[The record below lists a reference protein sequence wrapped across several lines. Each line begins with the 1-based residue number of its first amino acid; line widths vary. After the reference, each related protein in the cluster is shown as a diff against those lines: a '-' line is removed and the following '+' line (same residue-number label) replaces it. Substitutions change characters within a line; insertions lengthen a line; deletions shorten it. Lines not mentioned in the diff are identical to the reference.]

1 MIVENVIDEISRSLE
16 EVLAFYNLTKSEV
29 NFDIS
34 EPHVKDFGDF
44 STNICFLLAKKLRM
58 SPSEIAD
65 HIVNTILPTSSALM
79 NKNGLIDLVSFVNPG
94 FINFRINNKVFVVEF
109 FKEVSNNPK
118 FKTDDK
124 NLSNSNEL
132 ILIEHTSVNPNKAL
146 HVGHLRNA
154 IVGDCLYRILRT
166 AGKDVRVINY
176 IDDSGVQVA
185 DIIVGFKHAGFS
197 TSIVDQEL
205 SKEKTKFDHYCGN
218 EIYVKTNALYKSRP
232 DLEIKRKTIL
242 KELENPESE
251 TSLFTR
257 TIVDRVLKD
266 QLKTCWNLRC
276 RYDLLCFESQIVQS
290 NLWTDIFSI
299 LRDKEIIYF
308 ENVGKN
314 AGCWVYKSGKE
325 GDKVLVRSDLTLTY
339 FAKDIPFA
347 VWKLGYLRNP
357 FDYIFYATQWDASN
371 LYRTNITKNLY
382 ETFGGSSGVEKES
395 MIDFSRISKVITI
408 IDSRQERLQNLMV
421 EILGKLRMDSKY
433 KYLGYEPVILSQSSL
448 DSLGISGEDKNS
460 LHMSGRKGI
469 YIEADMALSI
479 LEERSK
485 VETRNRNPELSEE
498 EISYIS
504 REISISAIR
513 YFFIKFD
520 LGKMITFDINESL
533 SLEGDTASYIQYAY
547 ARGKRVEDKNIEAG
561 FLEKQNK
568 LENNI
573 EILNFSSS
581 EIDLIKHLCKYD
593 IELKQA
599 ANNID
604 PKVLSK
610 YLFQLATLFN
620 NFYEKSPI
628 LKEKNEM
635 LATHRALILNST
647 LEKLE
652 LCMNIIGIT
661 PLTRM

>member
-1 MIVENVIDEISRSLE
+1 MIIENVISEIRLSLE
-16 EVLAFYNLTKSEV
+16 VVLTFYNLTKSEI
-29 NFDIS
+29 NFEIS

-44 STNICFLLAKKLRM
+44 STNICFLLAKKLKK
-58 SPSEIAD
+58 SPYEIAE
-65 HIVNTILPTSSALM
+65 HIVNTILPASSILM
-79 NKNGLIDLVSFVNPG
+79 NKNGLIESVSFVNPG
-94 FINFRINNKVFVVEF
+94 FINFRINNKVFVREF
-109 FKEVSNNPK
+109 FKKVANNPK
-118 FKTDDK
+118 SEPENKDF
-124 NLSNSNEL
+124 SEPYEL

-154 IVGDCLYRILRT
+154 VIGDCLYRILRT

-197 TSIVDQEL
+197 TRIDDQEIP
-205 SKEKTKFDHYCGN
+205 KEKTKFDHYCGN
-218 EIYVKTNALYKSRP
+218 EIYVKTNDLYKNRP
-232 DLEIKRKTIL
+232 DLVIKRKSIL
-242 KELENPESE
+242 KELEDPESE
-251 TSLFTR
+251 TSRFTQ
-257 TIVDRVLKD
+257 TIVDRVLRD
-266 QLKTCWNLRC
+266 QLTTCWNLRC
-276 RYDLLCFESQIVQS
+276 RYDLLSFESQIVQS
-290 NLWTDIFSI
+290 NLWTDIFLI
-299 LRDKEIIYF
+299 LRDKEIIYY
-308 ENVGKN
+308 EKVGKN
-314 AGCWVYKSGKE
+314 AGCWMYKSAKE

-357 FDYIFYATQWDASN
+357 FDYVFYANQWDASI
-371 LYRTNITKNLY
+371 LYRTNIKKNRC
-382 ETFGGSSGVEKES
+382 ETLEAKSDSGKET
-395 MIDFSRISKVITI
+395 MIDFNRVSKVITI
-408 IDSRQERLQNLMV
+408 IDSRQERLQNLLV
-421 EILGKLRMDSKY
+421 EILGKLGMDSKY
-433 KYLGYEPVILSQSSL
+433 KYLGYEPVILSQNSL
-448 DSLGISGEDKNS
+448 DSLGISADDKNS

-469 YIEADMALSI
+469 YIEADRALSI

-498 EISYIS
+498 EIAFIS
-504 REISISAIR
+504 KQISISAIR

-547 ARGKRVEDKNIEAG
+547 ARGKRVEDKKIEAN
-561 FLEKQNK
+561 LLKKQNK
-568 LENNI
+568 LENRI
-573 EILNFSSS
+573 EILDFSST
-581 EIDLIKHLCKYD
+581 EIELIKHLCRYE
-593 IELKQA
+593 IELNQA

-610 YLFQLATLFN
+610 YLFELATMFN

-647 LEKLE
+647 LEILKR
-652 LCMNIIGIT
+652 CMDIIGIT
-661 PLTRM
+661 PLMRM

>member
-1 MIVENVIDEISRSLE
+1 MIIENVISEIRLSLE
-16 EVLAFYNLTKSEV
+16 VVLTFYNLTKSEI
-29 NFDIS
+29 NFEIS

-44 STNICFLLAKKLRM
+44 STNICFLLAKKLKK
-58 SPSEIAD
+58 SPYEIAE
-65 HIVNTILPTSSALM
+65 HIVNTILPTSSILM
-79 NKNGLIDLVSFVNPG
+79 NKNGLIESVSFVNPG
-94 FINFRINNKVFVVEF
+94 FINFKINNKVFVREF
-109 FKEVSNNPK
+109 FKKVANNPK
-118 FKTDDK
+118 SEPENKDF
-124 NLSNSNEL
+124 SEPYEL

-154 IVGDCLYRILRT
+154 VIGDCLYRILRT

-197 TSIVDQEL
+197 TRIDDQEIF
-205 SKEKTKFDHYCGN
+205 KEKTKFDHYCGN
-218 EIYVKTNALYKSRP
+218 EIYVKTNDLYKNRP
-232 DLEIKRKTIL
+232 DLVIKRKSIL
-242 KELENPESE
+242 KELEDPESE
-251 TSLFTR
+251 TSRFTQ
-257 TIVDRVLKD
+257 TIVDRVLRD
-266 QLKTCWNLRC
+266 QLTTCWNLRC
-276 RYDLLCFESQIVQS
+276 RYDLLSFESQIVQS
-290 NLWTDIFSI
+290 NLWTDIFLI
-299 LRDKEIIYF
+299 LRDKEIIYY
-308 ENVGKN
+308 EKVGKN
-314 AGCWVYKSGKE
+314 AGCWMYKSAKE

-357 FDYIFYATQWDASN
+357 FDYVFYANQWDASI
-371 LYRTNITKNLY
+371 LYRTNIKKNRCEISEAKSDSGK
-382 ETFGGSSGVEKES
+382 ET
-395 MIDFSRISKVITI
+395 MIDFNRVSKVITI
-408 IDSRQERLQNLMV
+408 IDSRQERLQNLLV
-421 EILGKLRMDSKY
+421 EILGKLGMDSKY
-433 KYLGYEPVILSQSSL
+433 KYLGYEPVILSQNSL
-448 DSLGISGEDKNS
+448 DSLGISADDKNS

-469 YIEADMALSI
+469 YIEADRALSI

-498 EISYIS
+498 EIAFIS
-504 REISISAIR
+504 KQISISAIR

-547 ARGKRVEDKNIEAG
+547 ARGKRVEDKKIEAN
-561 FLEKQNK
+561 LLKKQNK
-568 LENNI
+568 LENRI
-573 EILNFSSS
+573 EILDFSST
-581 EIDLIKHLCKYD
+581 EIELIKHLCRYE
-593 IELKQA
+593 IELNQA

-610 YLFQLATLFN
+610 YLFELATMFN

-647 LEKLE
+647 LEILKR
-652 LCMNIIGIT
+652 CMNIIGIT
-661 PLTRM
+661 PLMRM

>member
-1 MIVENVIDEISRSLE
+1 MIVENVIDEINRSLE

-29 NFDIS
+29 NFEIS

-44 STNICFLLAKKLRM
+44 STNICFLLAKKLRK

-79 NKNGLIDLVSFVNPG
+79 NRNGLIDLVSFVNPG
-94 FINFRINNKVFVVEF
+94 FINFRINNKAFVGEF
-109 FKEVSNNPK
+109 LKEVSNYPRLKTEDKSSLNP
-118 FKTDDK
+118 
-124 NLSNSNEL
+124 NEL

-154 IVGDCLYRILRT
+154 VIGDCLYRILRS
-166 AGKDVRVINY
+166 AGKDVKIINY

-197 TSIVDQEL
+197 TRTVDQEL
-205 SKEKTKFDHYCGN
+205 STEKTKFDHYCGN

-242 KELENPESE
+242 KELENPESDA
-251 TSLFTR
+251 SHFTQ

-299 LRDKEIIYF
+299 LRDKEVVYY
-308 ENVGKN
+308 EKVGKN

-357 FDYIFYATQWDASN
+357 FEYVFYATQWDASN
-371 LYRTNITKNLY
+371 LYKTNIKRNLY
-382 ETFGGSSGVEKES
+382 GTSGSSSGIEKEL
-395 MIDFSRISKVITI
+395 MIDFNRISKVITI
-408 IDSRQERLQNLMV
+408 IDSRQARLQNLMV
-421 EILGKLRMDSKY
+421 EILGKLGMDSKY

-448 DSLGISGEDKNS
+448 ASLGISGEDKNS

-469 YIEADMALSI
+469 YIEADMALSV

-485 VETRNRNPELSEE
+485 VETRKRNPELSEE
-498 EISYIS
+498 EIAYIS

-547 ARGKRVEDKNIEAG
+547 ARGKRVEDKNVEAS

-568 LENNI
+568 LENNT
-573 EILNFSSS
+573 EILEFSSS
-581 EIDLIKHLCKYD
+581 EIDLIKHLCKYE
-593 IELKQA
+593 IELNQA

-628 LKEKNEM
+628 IKEKNEM
-635 LATHRALILNST
+635 LAAYRALILNTS
-647 LEKLE
+647 LEKLK
-652 LCMNIIGIT
+652 LCMNIMGIT
-661 PLTRM
+661 PLKRM

>member
-1 MIVENVIDEISRSLE
+1 
-16 EVLAFYNLTKSEV
+16 
-29 NFDIS
+29 
-34 EPHVKDFGDF
+34 
-44 STNICFLLAKKLRM
+44 
-58 SPSEIAD
+58 
-65 HIVNTILPTSSALM
+65 
-79 NKNGLIDLVSFVNPG
+79 
-94 FINFRINNKVFVVEF
+94 
-109 FKEVSNNPK
+109 
-118 FKTDDK
+118 
-124 NLSNSNEL
+124 L

-154 IVGDCLYRILRT
+154 VIGDCLYRILRT
-166 AGKDVRVINY
+166 AGKDVKIINY

-197 TSIVDQEL
+197 TRAVDQEL
-205 SKEKTKFDHYCGN
+205 SNEKTKFDHYCGN

-242 KELENPESE
+242 KELENPESDA
-251 TSLFTR
+251 SHFTQ

-299 LRDKEIIYF
+299 LRDKEVIYY
-308 ENVGKN
+308 EKVGKN

-357 FDYIFYATQWDASN
+357 FDYVFYATQWDASN
-371 LYRTNITKNLY
+371 LYRTNINRYL
-382 ETFGGSSGVEKES
+382 FGTSRSSSAIEKEL
-395 MIDFSRISKVITI
+395 MIDFKRISKVITI

-421 EILGKLRMDSKY
+421 EILGKLGMDSKY

-469 YIEADMALSI
+469 YIEADMALSV
-479 LEERSK
+479 LEERSN

-498 EISYIS
+498 EIAYIS

-547 ARGKRVEDKNIEAG
+547 ARGKRVEDKNVEAS

-573 EILNFSSS
+573 EILDFSSS
-581 EIDLIKHLCKYD
+581 EIDLIKHLCKYES
-593 IELKQA
+593 ELNQA

-628 LKEKNEM
+628 IKEKNEL
-635 LATHRALILNST
+635 LAAYRALILNTS
-647 LEKLE
+647 LERLK

-661 PLTRM
+661 PLKRM

>member
-1 MIVENVIDEISRSLE
+1 MIVENVIDEINRSLE

-29 NFDIS
+29 NFEIS

-44 STNICFLLAKKLRM
+44 STNICFLLAKKLRK

-94 FINFRINNKVFVVEF
+94 FINFRINNKAFVGEF
-109 FKEVSNNPK
+109 LKEVSNYPK
-118 FKTDDK
+118 LKTEDK
-124 NLSNSNEL
+124 ISLNSNEL

-154 IVGDCLYRILRT
+154 VIGDCLYRILRT
-166 AGKDVRVINY
+166 AGKDVKIINY

-197 TSIVDQEL
+197 TRIFDQEL
-205 SKEKTKFDHYCGN
+205 SNEKTKFDHYCGN

-251 TSLFTR
+251 ASHFTQ

-299 LRDKEIIYF
+299 LRDKGVAYYEK
-308 ENVGKN
+308 VGKN

-357 FDYIFYATQWDASN
+357 FDYVFYATQWDASN
-371 LYRTNITKNLY
+371 LYKTNIKRNLY
-382 ETFGGSSGVEKES
+382 GTSGSSSGIEKELI
-395 MIDFSRISKVITI
+395 IDFNRISKVITI

-421 EILGKLRMDSKY
+421 EILGKLGMDSKY

-448 DSLGISGEDKNS
+448 ASLGISGEDKNS

-469 YIEADMALSI
+469 YIEADMALSV

-498 EISYIS
+498 EIAYIS

-547 ARGKRVEDKNIEAG
+547 ARGKRVEDKNVEAS
-561 FLEKQNK
+561 LLKKQNK

-573 EILNFSSS
+573 EILDFSSS
-581 EIDLIKHLCKYD
+581 EIDLIKHLCKYE
-593 IELKQA
+593 IELNQA

-628 LKEKNEM
+628 IKEKNEL
-635 LATHRALILNST
+635 LAAYRALILNTS
-647 LEKLE
+647 LEKLYV
-652 LCMNIIGIT
+652 CMNIIGIT
-661 PLTRM
+661 PLKRM